1 MRFSL
6 LAWPTACFVCLCL
19 FFVSLVSVSI
29 AADSQRELTG
39 YSFPDL
45 PGKTVK
51 TVRYTDSLGD
61 NAILFTETDIFF
73 SPEDA
78 LWNEKNDAIELHT
91 SSRSKEL
98 TAYSFL
104 LKKDG
109 TTHQNWRVY
118 DFVRGCSAADMDAE
132 FEQEALQATD
142 LDNNGIAEVWVLYSL
157 TCRNDP
163 SPLDMKIIMYE
174 GGKKHVLRGET
185 RIQMTKSAHMGDT
198 YTLDAAFA
206 AGPAEFTSF
215 AKGLWEKYK
224 YKGGSRFQE

>member
-6 LAWPTACFVCLCL
+6 LAWPAACFVCLCL
-19 FFVSLVSVSI
+19 FFVSPVSVSV
-29 AADSQRELTG
+29 AADNQKDIAD

-61 NAILFTETDIFF
+61 NVILLTETDIFF

-78 LWNEKNDAIELHT
+78 LWNEKNDAIEFHT

-98 TAYSFL
+98 AVYSFL

-109 TTHQNWRVY
+109 AAQQNWRVY
-118 DFVRGCSAADMDAE
+118 DFVRGCSAVDMNAE
-132 FEQEALQATD
+132 FEQNSLQITD
-142 LDNNGIAEVWVLYSL
+142 LDNNGIAEVWMVYYL
-157 TCRNDP
+157 TCRSDP

-174 GGKKHVLRGET
+174 GQQKYALRGET
-185 RIQMTKSAHMGDT
+185 RIQMTEDAHMGDT
-198 YTLDAAFA
+198 YTLDAAFG
-206 AGPAEFTSF
+206 AGPAEFTTF

-224 YKGGSRFQE
+224 YKGGLHL